1 MKTVKELVELL
12 TLEKI
17 EEAVFRGQNY
27 QTPWKRVFG
36 GQVLGQALH
45 AAYQT
50 VPEDRIA
57 HSMHGYFILAGDTA
71 EPVTYEVDTIRDG
84 RSFTTR
90 RVVALQHG
98 RAIFN
103 MAASFQKK
111 QAGLDHQVTIPNV
124 LPPESL
130 LSDIEQLA
138 EWKEKAPQLYKRA
151 TLIHPNAIEFR
162 PVEKWG
168 LIKPKASRPFSHV
181 WIRAREKVSLDLPMQ
196 QQMLAYASDYGLLR
210 TATLPHRDKID
221 PMRTF
226 YASLDHAIWFHRDF
240 AIDEWLLY
248 ATDSPSA
255 SNSRGFTRGNIF
267 NKAGQLVAS
276 VAQEGLIRQLDKKP

>member
-1 MKTVKELVELL
+1 
-12 TLEKI
+12 
-17 EEAVFRGQNY
+17 
-27 QTPWKRVFG
+27 
-36 GQVLGQALH
+36 
-45 AAYQT
+45 
-50 VPEDRIA
+50 
-57 HSMHGYFILAGDTA
+57 
-71 EPVTYEVDTIRDG
+71 
-84 RSFTTR
+84 
-90 RVVALQHG
+90 
-98 RAIFN
+98 